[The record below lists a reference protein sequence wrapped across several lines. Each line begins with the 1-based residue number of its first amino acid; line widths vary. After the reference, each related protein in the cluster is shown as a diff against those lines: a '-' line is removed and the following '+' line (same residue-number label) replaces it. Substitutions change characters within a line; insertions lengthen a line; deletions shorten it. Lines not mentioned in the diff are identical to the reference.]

1 MSVTTPRSGPAVG
14 GGARGGGSGPAV
26 RVEPV
31 RGRRDLRRFIDLS
44 WRINAGDPNW
54 VPPLRSDLM
63 TVLRRD
69 KHPFHQHAS
78 VEYFL
83 AWRGDRVVG
92 RIAAIVNRT
101 HVEFHE
107 EPLGFFGFFEVE
119 RDQEAASALLAA
131 AEDWVRARG
140 MERIRGPASFSTN
153 DEAGL
158 AVLVDGF
165 EHPPAIM
172 MAHNPPYY
180 AELIEGAGYE
190 KAKDLLAYMVEGPTP
205 PERLVEGVRR
215 LQQRVGVRI
224 RPVDV
229 RRFGDEVAII
239 KGIYNTAWAR
249 NWGFVPLSDAEF
261 DHLARQLR
269 PVLEPR
275 LCLIAE
281 VGDEP
286 VGFALALPDYN
297 QALRHLKDGRLF
309 PFGIFKLLWY
319 RRRIDAARVLTLGLK
334 PGFRRMGIDAMLY
347 LRIFEE
353 GTKLGYKRAECSWI
367 LEDNWD
373 MRRGLER
380 LGAYV
385 YKTYRL
391 YEKAL

>member
-1 MSVTTPRSGPAVG
+1 MSVTSLRSAPVSG
-14 GGARGGGSGPAV
+14 GGARGGGSGMGV
-26 RVEPV
+26 RIEPV
-31 RGRRDLRRFIDLS
+31 RGRRDLRRFIELS
-44 WRINAGDPNW
+44 WRVNAGDPNW
-54 VPPLRSDLM
+54 VPPLRSDLLAA
-63 TVLRRD
+63 LRRD

-92 RIAAIVNRT
+92 RIAAIVNPR

-107 EPLGFFGFFEVE
+107 EPVGFFGFFEAE
-119 RDQEAASALLAA
+119 RDAEAASLLLTA

-140 MERIRGPASFSTN
+140 MERIRGPFSFSTN
-153 DEAGL
+153 DETGL
-158 AVLVDGF
+158 AAVLVDGF
-165 EHPPAIM
+165 EHPPSIM

-180 AELIEGAGYE
+180 GELIEGAGYG
-190 KAKDLLAYMVEGPTP
+190 KAKDLLAYMLEGPKP
-205 PERLVEGVRR
+205 PDRLVRGVGR
-215 LQQRVGVRI
+215 LQKRAGVQI
-224 RPVDV
+224 RPVAL
-229 RRFGDEVAII
+229 RRLRDEIAII
-239 KGIYNTAWAR
+239 KGIYNAAWAR
-249 NWGFVPLSDAEF
+249 NWGFVPMTDAEF
-261 DHLARQLR
+261 AHLARQLR
-269 PVLEPR
+269 PVLEPS

-281 VGDEP
+281 VGGEP

-297 QALRHLKDGRLF
+297 QALKHVNGRLF
-309 PFGIFKLLWY
+309 PLGLLKLLWY

-334 PGFRRMGIDAMLY
+334 PGYRRMGIDAMLY

-353 GTKLGYKRAECSWI
+353 GVKLGYTRAECSWI
-367 LEDNWD
+367 LEDNWE